1 MFRYLEGHIAGSDL
15 ERTIKMYKSHRKI
28 TVNM

>member
-1 MFRYLEGHIAGSDL
+1 MFGYIGGHIAGSDL
-15 ERTIKMYKSHRKI
+15 ERIIKMYKSHRKI